1 MNKSDQINELVTAV
15 SKLQSS
21 IKGVDQGGTNPHFKS
36 KYSTLSDI
44 WDAIREPLGKN
55 GLSVFQELRTSE
67 TAISVITLITH
78 SSGQW
83 MEFGPLEVPFARK
96 DAQSIGSA
104 CSYAKRYALSAAL
117 GITSS
122 TEDDDGES
130 AQPERKSGISKINEA
145 QMELLENLG
154 KNNPGVR
161 ANILK
166 YWKAESFYDLKGRDV
181 SIADINGM
189 IKALKGE

>member
-1 MNKSDQINELVTAV
+1 M
-15 SKLQSS
+15 
-21 IKGVDQGGTNPHFKS
+21 
-36 KYSTLSDI
+36 
-44 WDAIREPLGKN
+44 
-55 GLSVFQELRTSE
+55 
-67 TAISVITLITH
+67 
-78 SSGQW
+78 
-83 MEFGPLEVPFARK
+83 PFARK

-181 SIADINGM
+181 SIADITGM